1 MCPWQTQTALGQYGT
16 VLKMTCPPKA
26 DGLHET
32 EVSDRMGRET
42 RDEGSMRRDWCS
54 GHGDCAR
61 IVHSRSFTGIECR
74 VELAL
79 NQSAA
84 RIAFGTSFG
93 GAGKQGTGTWTLPQL
108 PLSILKKV
116 ESLDYV
122 GGAAEK
128 DGRREARILVGNKVL
143 CTNRAASFSSF
154 PIDPI
159 SVAHCRVIS
168 PP

>member
-84 RIAFGTSFG
+84 RIAFGTSF
-93 GAGKQGTGTWTLPQL
+93 
-108 PLSILKKV
+108 